1 MESLKEAYQS
11 IVEERQKILDAIKCL
26 EGNEEVRRYLKLC
39 EQDRELDLKQFKL
52 SLLVEKEKYQN
63 CDHI

>member
-26 EGNEEVRRYLKLC
+26 EENEEVRRW
-39 EQDRELDLKQFKL
+39 
-52 SLLVEKEKYQN
+52 
-63 CDHI
+63 I